1 MSFLDHSYLIKIV
14 TSLLHLR
21 NTKYVKATGWTGST
35 LFHWEVYPIF
45 LKKILKELLY
55 RWGYKDTLFLWI
67 GFNCL
72 KAREPLQG
80 DSLMLLGYVIFLS
93 AFLDVKRMFMST
105 VSFLA

>member
-1 MSFLDHSYLIKIV
+1 MPLGGLPNILK
-14 TSLLHLR
+14 
-21 NTKYVKATGWTGST
+21 
-35 LFHWEVYPIF
+35 
-45 LKKILKELLY
+45 KKILKELLY
-55 RWGYKDTLFLWI
+55 RWVIDKDTLFLWI